1 MDTSKMRQYLPFNS
15 RQKTSPIYLLIVK
28 IVFTQSV
35 LFIFFF
41 LFQPETY
48 TVHYENIAD
57 QVIVP

>member
-1 MDTSKMRQYLPFNS
+1 M
-15 RQKTSPIYLLIVK
+15 SPIYLLIVK

-35 LFIFFF
+35 LFIFFLL

-57 QVIVP
+57 QVIVA

>member
-1 MDTSKMRQYLPFNS
+1 M
-15 RQKTSPIYLLIVK
+15 SPIYLLIVK

-35 LFIFFF
+35 LFIFLL

-57 QVIVP
+57 QVIVA

>member
-1 MDTSKMRQYLPFNS
+1 M
-15 RQKTSPIYLLIVK
+15 SPIYLLIVM

-35 LFIFFF
+35 LFPFFF
-41 LFQPETY
+41 FFQSETY